1 MAGWRNRLTCKER
14 TVAGYKYA
22 LDRWVLP
29 HVGRCQLRQLRVGH
43 IETMQTSLLDAGLSV
58 STVRVARH
66 VLSSA
71 LSQAGISPTTLT
83 NQRNEMEVDG
93 YGIGPSA
100 DTGAGLRSANFRN
113 VDLSGS
119 TISEAEKLCPRGG

>member
-1 MAGWRNRLTCKER
+1 
-14 TVAGYKYA
+14 
-22 LDRWVLP
+22 
-29 HVGRCQLRQLRVGH
+29 
-43 IETMQTSLLDAGLSV
+43 MQTSLLDAGLSV

-93 YGIGPSA
+93 YGIGRSA
-100 DTGAGLRSANFRN
+100 DTGAGLRGANFRN